1 MATKREIKRR
11 ITSVKN
17 ISKTTKAME
26 MIATTRLKRAQ
37 QRVLAS
43 RPYAT
48 ALRGLLQSLAAY
60 THGSGEQMHPLLAR
74 HPEIRRVGIVNITP
88 DRGLCGSLITN
99 VNRLTT
105 NFILDEEQ
113 GGHKISLLSIGKRGR
128 DFFVR
133 RGRELRAELSP
144 VSTDVSLI
152 DIVPIA
158 RVVIEDYTN
167 GYFDE
172 VYISTTDFINTMS
185 QKPRMVKLLPV
196 EPSQEASGIG
206 EIEGAEEIEVPHARQ
221 EYVFEPD
228 EQAVLAEILPR
239 FVEVQIYQAVLE
251 SIASEQSAKMV
262 AMRNATDNAKELVS
276 ELTLELNK
284 ARQAGITRELAE
296 ISAAATALG

>member
-60 THGSGEQMHPLLAR
+60 THGPGEQLHPLLAR

-99 VNRLTT
+99 VNRMTT
-105 NFILDEEQ
+105 NFLLDEEQ
-113 GGHKISLLSIGKRGR
+113 EGHKVSLLSIGKRGR

-158 RVVIEDYTN
+158 RVVMDDYTS

-172 VYISTTDFINTMS
+172 VYISTTDYVNTMS
-185 QKPRMVKLLPV
+185 QKPHLAKLLPV

-206 EIEGAEEIEVPHARQ
+206 EIEGAEDLEQHRARQ
-221 EYVFEPD
+221 EYVFEPN
-228 EQAVLAEILPR
+228 EQTVLAEILPR